1 MRSCS
6 QSHRPCLPGQIVT
19 ALNIDGVAIED
30 TFAEAF
36 GMRATRLV
44 ITAASPVW
52 ARHAAVATTGFATSV
67 IACGCEGGIERT
79 LTPRETPDRRPGMAV
94 LLFAMSSKDL
104 QKQLERRAG
113 QCVLTCPTTAAYGGI
128 PAEAASIL
136 VGYARVH
143 NDKHYWH
150 DILGS
155 AVIAHISAFFI
166 AKPYSRV
173 HVSLIADPASND
185 YYLAASMRF

>member
-1 MRSCS
+1 
-6 QSHRPCLPGQIVT
+6 
-19 ALNIDGVAIED
+19 
-30 TFAEAF
+30 
-36 GMRATRLV
+36 MRAVAALIAAGLMIFVLVPGEAHAVSSKTWDDGATAGALGVPLTAGIISLLKGDKPGAFQLGFSYVATMGATEGFKYAINETRPNGGKHSFPSGH
-44 ITAASPVW
+44 AAS
-52 ARHAAVATTGFATSV
+52 AFA
-67 IACGCEGGIERT
+67 G
-79 LTPRETPDRRPGMAV
+79 
-94 LLFAMSSKDL
+94 
-104 QKQLERRAG
+104 
-113 QCVLTCPTTAAYGGI
+113 AAYLMRRYGWKYGI

-173 HVSLIADPASND
+173 HVSLIADPASKD

>member
-1 MRSCS
+1 MRSAVAMIAAGLMVFVLAPREAHAIS
-6 QSHRPCLPGQIVT
+6 SKTWDTGATAGALGVPLAAGIISLLRHDEPGAFQLGFSYVATMGATEGLKYSINETRPNGGKHSFPSGH
-19 ALNIDGVAIED
+19 
-30 TFAEAF
+30 
-36 GMRATRLV
+36 
-44 ITAASPVW
+44 AAS
-52 ARHAAVATTGFATSV
+52 AFA
-67 IACGCEGGIERT
+67 G
-79 LTPRETPDRRPGMAV
+79 
-94 LLFAMSSKDL
+94 
-104 QKQLERRAG
+104 
-113 QCVLTCPTTAAYGGI
+113 AAYLMRRYGWKYGL

-173 HVSLIADPASND
+173 HVSLIADPAAKD
-185 YYLAASMRF
+185 YYVSASLRF